1 MSESKKPI
9 TFSLFEKFLLKLAE
23 LSEFEMYN
31 KSKMQVIGICPTFS
45 LTKALNPLN
54 QLTISK
60 SGFEYNETFSQET
73 ENYTECIKFATS
85 LISRAKRVAI
95 DKLYSCAYNCKE
107 VSQGSVN

>member
-31 KSKMQVIGICPTFS
+31 KSKMQVIGICPPFS

-54 QLTISK
+54 QDLNTMKHFHRRQKTIPS
-60 SGFEYNETFSQET
+60 
-73 ENYTECIKFATS
+73 A
-85 LISRAKRVAI
+85 
-95 DKLYSCAYNCKE
+95 
-107 VSQGSVN
+107 